1 MDLAQL
7 KKKGGVIAD
16 ALVPK
21 KVEWK
26 HIGEDGKEVTD
37 KFTVHIRRHAFGVM
51 EAMFAGGEEEK
62 YKNARYLAASIL
74 LGKNGDEALPYEDAV
89 NLYSDLGVALL
100 NVVNEV
106 NSPPVKKKSPPP
118 KSSSTN
124 SSLTA

>member
-26 HIGEDGKEVTD
+26 HVDENGKEVTD

-51 EAMFAGGEEEK
+51 EAMFAGGEAERF
-62 YKNARYLAASIL
+62 KNARYLSASVM
-74 LGKNGDEALPYEDAV
+74 LGEKGAEELPFEDAV
-89 NLYSDLGVALL
+89 NLDSSLGIVLL
-100 NVVNEV
+100 NAVNEV
-106 NSPPVKKKSPPP
+106 NNPPAKKSPRP
-118 KSSSTN
+118 KSSGTN